1 MGISFNTNCNPKTSK
16 TCIVFL
22 QMKTAWIFFA
32 IMAMIVV
39 TNAEFTRISSTHHYQ
54 TTPLSHSQ
62 KRAITNFAN
71 R

>member
-1 MGISFNTNCNPKTSK
+1 ML
-16 TCIVFL
+16 IVFL
-22 QMKTAWIFFA
+22 QMRTASIFFA
-32 IMAMIVV
+32 IVAMIVV
-39 TNAEFTRISSTHHYQ
+39 TNATFSIRSHFHHYQ